1 MDWIGGSG
9 KMGKGLDI
17 SNRSE
22 KKAAL
27 ATAAMLTGI
36 GGNGG
41 NGGDGGDGSN
51 KMTAT
56 AATQDLIMIRRRQ
69 QQDIGNCGS
78 KGGGENL
85 A

>member
-1 MDWIGGSG
+1 MDWIGGNG

-22 KKAAL
+22 KTAAV
-27 ATAAMLTGI
+27 ATAEMLTGI
-36 GGNGG
+36 GG

-51 KMTAT
+51 KMTS
-56 AATQDLIMIRRRQ
+56 AALVQDWLMIRRPKQ
-69 QQDIGNCGS
+69 QGIGDCGS
-78 KGGGENL
+78 KGGGANL